1 MRGGLGGKPN
11 ERLEPARLSRPLAGV
26 IGQRMES

>member
-11 ERLEPARLSRPLAGV
+11 ERLEPARLSGAVGEVGWDRGKP
-26 IGQRMES
+26 